1 VPIEVKRLL
10 DIGTT
15 VLGILFLKTIFT
27 VPSGELAL
35 NLEERSQRIIF
46 LIMNCLGE
54 RERGL
59 ATGSL

>member
-46 LIMNCLGE
+46 
-54 RERGL
+54 
-59 ATGSL
+59 